1 MSTAATPPE
10 RGTAIVLAAGA
21 GTRMKSKLSKVLQ
34 PLLGQPMA
42 AFPVGSAQAA
52 GLDVLVVVNHQ
63 EDQVRAGLAGDGVR
77 FVRQE
82 ALNGTGGAVIDALAG
97 LPATGVAVVL
107 YGDCPLIRAET
118 LTRLLDAH
126 AAGPLATVVTAHAPD
141 PAGYGRLVRDA
152 AGRPQAVVEHKE
164 CTPAQLAIT
173 EVNVGLYAFDIEWMR
188 ETLPTLEPHSHKN
201 EVYLT
206 DLVAAAAQA
215 EALEV
220 VVHDDIDEM
229 MGVND
234 KWSLCE
240 ARRLL
245 QDRVM
250 EAHARAGVT
259 FESPTSTVVEFGV
272 QIGADARVEA
282 GAVLRGRTRVGEGAT
297 IGAHSVLIDAEVAR
311 DVHIRE
317 HSLLEHAR
325 VAEGCVVGPYA
336 RLRPGADVQ
345 RGARVGNFVEIKKS
359 VVEPGAKVNH
369 LSYIGDARV
378 GAGANVGAGTITCN
392 YDGFFKRHTDIGA
405 GAFIGSNSALVAPV
419 SIGDGAM
426 VAAGS
431 TITGDVPADALAL
444 ARGRQANKAGRSAEF
459 RARRAA
465 EKAEKAEAAKVPPK
479 TEGGA

>member
-126 AAGPLATVVTAHAPD
+126 AAGPLATVVTAHASD

-164 CTPAQLAIT
+164 CTTAQLAIT
-173 EVNVGLYAFDIEWMR
+173 EVNVGLYAFDIAWMR

-272 QIGADARVEA
+272 RSAQTPVWR
-282 GAVLRGRTRVGEGAT
+282 RGRSSGA
-297 IGAHSVLIDAEVAR
+297 
-311 DVHIRE
+311 
-317 HSLLEHAR
+317 
-325 VAEGCVVGPYA
+325 
-336 RLRPGADVQ
+336 
-345 RGARVGNFVEIKKS
+345 
-359 VVEPGAKVNH
+359 
-369 LSYIGDARV
+369 
-378 GAGANVGAGTITCN
+378 
-392 YDGFFKRHTDIGA
+392 
-405 GAFIGSNSALVAPV
+405 
-419 SIGDGAM
+419 
-426 VAAGS
+426 
-431 TITGDVPADALAL
+431 
-444 ARGRQANKAGRSAEF
+444 ARGWARGPPSAPTASSSTPRSPATF
-459 RARRAA
+459 TSVSTASSSRPAWPRAA
-465 EKAEKAEAAKVPPK
+465 SSAPTRGSARAPTSSKARGSGTSSRSRSLWWSLEQR
-479 TEGGA
+479 